1 LRIKRMPNF
10 FINKF
15 NFILIII
22 LKNNEFT
29 ALNRLISRKYV
40 DNELKIYTPTSKK
53 PLLFKRNLEEY
64 FVDDWVKTN
73 ICRAASQILVGV
85 EVLELIFIIEA
96 MAATDWVDV

>member
-1 LRIKRMPNF
+1 MPNF

>member
-1 LRIKRMPNF
+1 LRIKRIPVF

-15 NFILIII
+15 HLILIII

-53 PLLFKRNLEEY
+53 PLLFQRNLEEY

-85 EVLELIFIIEA
+85 EVLGLIFIIEA